1 MPNFKYTALD
11 QNGNESTGFITAA
24 DKIAAMEEIR
34 AKGLL
39 VRECEETNAKNA
51 AAKAAEQKKKEA
63 KTGGPVVN
71 KKGKGGGRAG
81 APVKQRELMIFTR
94 QLATLID
101 AGLPLLQSLT
111 VLGKQEPNPNLRATI
126 EALGEAVQGG
136 ATFSE
141 ALAAYPRLFNK
152 LFVNMVKAGELG
164 GVLEVVLK
172 RLAEYQEKA
181 NKLRGKITSAMV
193 YPCIILTI
201 AVGILVFLMLVIV
214 PKFKGMFESQ
224 NMELPALSEFVFN
237 FSDNCMACDV
247 VPFIPNAV
255 FVLIL
260 VGLAIVGLG
269 IWKRTPKGGRA
280 IDTFLLKLPKLGQL
294 IKVSAVARFSRTF
307 GTLVS
312 SGVPILQALLITRD
326 TAGNVVVS
334 DAVTKIHDAVREGES
349 IVTPMTSTTVF
360 PPMMISMVDVGEETG
375 QLPDMLMKVADV
387 YDEEVDNN
395 VTALTAMLE
404 PLMIVF
410 LAVVV
415 GSIVLAMFMPM
426 MKIIET
432 V

>member
-11 QNGNESTGFITAA
+11 QNGAESTGFITA
-24 DKIAAMEEIR
+24 DSKIAAMEEIR
-34 AKGLL
+34 SKGLL
-39 VRECEETNAKNA
+39 VRECEETDAKNA
-51 AAKAAEQKKKEA
+51 AAAAKAQKKKEA
-63 KTGGPVVN
+63 KAGGPVKKN
-71 KKGKGGGRAG
+71 KEGGKAG
-81 APVKQRELMIFTR
+81 AGVKQRELMIFTR

-101 AGLPLLQSLT
+101 AGLPLLQSLN
-111 VLGKQEPNPNLRATI
+111 VLAKQEPNANLRATI
-126 EALGEAVQGG
+126 KALGEAVQGG

-141 ALAAYPRLFNK
+141 ALAAYPKLFNK

-164 GVLEVVLK
+164 GVLEVVLN

-247 VPFIPNAV
+247 IPVIPNAV
-255 FVLIL
+255 
-260 VGLAIVGLG
+260 LAIIVVVAAILGLLA
-269 IWKRTPKGGRA
+269 WKRTPAGGRA
-280 IDTFLLKLPKLGQL
+280 IDTFMLKMPKLGQL
-294 IKVSAVARFSRTF
+294 IKVSSVARFSRTF

-334 DAVTKIHDAVREGES
+334 DAVTKIHDAVREGEP
-349 IVTPMTSTTVF
+349 IVTPMSASPVF

-395 VTALTAMLE
+395 VTAMTAMLE

-426 MKIIET
+426 MKMIET